1 MTLESPQHR
10 LRAWAGAWNV
20 TIERTLETE
29 SSVIGVGRR
38 GARGVV
44 LKVVKTPGDEWHSGA
59 VVRAFDGR
67 GVVQVDEFE
76 DGALLLERLSPGD
89 SLADLASAGDDE
101 AATAIVADVIQRM
114 HAPST
119 PRGCP
124 RVMDWCAGF
133 DRYLC
138 SGDQR
143 IPTSLVDDARAR
155 FASLASSQRLPR
167 LLHGDLQ
174 HYNILFD
181 TNRGWL
187 AIDPKGIVGEVE
199 YRGRGSAAE
208 SGRESRPLRISGNRR
223 ATRQSTVRTAG
234 YRSRTYAR
242 VGIRSSRAVSDLVPR
257 RWARG
262 HCGQRCAQVGER
274 HPLDDFRCRPTRV
287 SDRRSDSC
295 VGH

>member
-114 HAPST
+114 HAPSA

-124 RVMDWCAGF
+124 HVMDWCAGF
-133 DRYLC
+133 DRYLR

-143 IPTSLVDDARAR
+143 LPHSLVARRTHAASPRSRRRSAARGCCTVIFSTTTSCSTRTEDGWRSIPRVSSVKSSTRSGQCCGIRPKVQTSSHRRQPSRGASVNCQDCWVSIPDVRSSGDTFKPCCQRSGASKMGTRSLRTALCSGWPTSSAR
-155 FASLASSQRLPR
+155 
-167 LLHGDLQ
+167 
-174 HYNILFD
+174 
-181 TNRGWL
+181 
-187 AIDPKGIVGEVE
+187 
-199 YRGRGSAAE
+199 
-208 SGRESRPLRISGNRR
+208 
-223 ATRQSTVRTAG
+223 
-234 YRSRTYAR
+234 
-242 VGIRSSRAVSDLVPR
+242 
-257 RWARG
+257 
-262 HCGQRCAQVGER
+262 
-274 HPLDDFRCRPTRV
+274 
-287 SDRRSDSC
+287 
-295 VGH
+295 

>member
-10 LRAWAGAWNV
+10 LRARAGAWNV

-38 GARGVV
+38 GVRGVV

-59 VVRAFDGR
+59 VVRAFGGR
-67 GVVQVDEFE
+67 GVVHVHEFE

-101 AATAIVADVIQRM
+101 AATAIVADVIHRM

-124 RVMDWCAGF
+124 HVMDWCAGF
-133 DRYLC
+133 DGYLR

-155 FASLASSQRLPR
+155 FASLASSQRRPR

-187 AIDPKGIVGEVE
+187 AIDPKGVVGEVE
-199 YRGRGSAAE
+199 YEVGALLRNPAESPDLFASAATVARRVSQL
-208 SGRESRPLRISGNRR
+208 SGLLGIDPGRTLEWGYVQAVLSAIWCLEDGHEVTADSAVLRLANVIRSMISG
-223 ATRQSTVRTAG
+223 A
-234 YRSRTYAR
+234 
-242 VGIRSSRAVSDLVPR
+242 DP
-257 RWARG
+257 
-262 HCGQRCAQVGER
+262 HDE
-274 HPLDDFRCRPTRV
+274 
-287 SDRRSDSC
+287 
-295 VGH
+295 

>member
-143 IPTSLVDDARAR
+143 IPTSLVDDARTR

-199 YRGRGSAAE
+199 YQVGAVLRNPAGSPDLFASAATVGRRVSQL
-208 SGRESRPLRISGNRR
+208 SGLLGIDPGRTLEWGYVQAVLSAIWCLEDGHVVTADSAVLRLANVIRSMISG
-223 ATRQSTVRTAG
+223 A
-234 YRSRTYAR
+234 
-242 VGIRSSRAVSDLVPR
+242 DPP
-257 RWARG
+257 
-262 HCGQRCAQVGER
+262 E
-274 HPLDDFRCRPTRV
+274 
-287 SDRRSDSC
+287 
-295 VGH
+295 